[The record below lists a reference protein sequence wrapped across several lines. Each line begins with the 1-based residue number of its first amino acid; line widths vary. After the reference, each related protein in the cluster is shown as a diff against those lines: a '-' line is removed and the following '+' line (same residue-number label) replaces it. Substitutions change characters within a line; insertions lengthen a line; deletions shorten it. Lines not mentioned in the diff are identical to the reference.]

1 MDGMKARPAAAMYRQ
16 MTDGGRKNRRKIAN
30 MKDVAVYGLNWT
42 GEAVRLGDGELNPQR
57 LEWMQGYP
65 IGWTEIDQ

>member
-1 MDGMKARPAAAMYRQ
+1 MVNQRK
-16 MTDGGRKNRRKIAN
+16 GRTKIAN

-65 IGWTEIDQ
+65 IGWTEIEQ

>member
-1 MDGMKARPAAAMYRQ
+1 MDGMKARPAEAMHRQ
-16 MTDGGRKNRRKIAN
+16 MVNQRKGRTKIAN

-42 GEAVRLGDGELNPQR
+42 GEAVRLGDGELNPQI

-65 IGWTEIDQ
+65 IGWTEIEQ